1 MSSGGGKSGSETT
14 ETTLPDWLQQ
24 PVQRNLQR
32 AEDLQRMPFMPY
44 RGPEV
49 AAFNPNQVAAFQN
62 NNDAARAFGFNA
74 PTDAMGGLIQPS
86 KYADGS
92 FGYDSNSLYDQ
103 ALLDTQAYD
112 PAAYN
117 KYQSFFDTSVGN
129 NTTTLPTG
137 NPSAGGGGGGGGG
150 RIDPNAVMLQ
160 KLRDDRANA
169 VTPPVNYDTSGSGS
183 NPFGYQDDPSVSPG
197 FDNSRR
203 NFTPSSPAYQPS
215 LTGTTMDDTAAI
227 QAGMTPQLS
236 SRFDRVGAT
245 PQSYSASPDP
255 VQRLMAERADAMER
269 SRLASLGISVGK

>member
-44 RGPEV
+44 RGAEI
-49 AAFNPNQVAAFQN
+49 AAFNPNQVSAFQN
-62 NNDAARAFGFNA
+62 NADAARAFGFNA
-74 PTDAMGGLIQPS
+74 PVDAMGGMPEAS

-103 ALLDTQAYD
+103 ALLDSQAYD
-112 PAAYN
+112 PEAFA
-117 KYQSFFDTSVGN
+117 KYQSFFDTSVGATN
-129 NTTTLPTG
+129 SLPTG
-137 NPSAGGGGGGGGG
+137 NPSSGGGGGGGGG
-150 RIDPNAVMLQ
+150 RIDPNEIALQ
-160 KLRDDRANA
+160 KLRDARANA

-203 NFTPSSPAYQPS
+203 NFTPTVPYSNPMLDQK
-215 LTGTTMDDTAAI
+215 
-227 QAGMTPQLS
+227 
-236 SRFDRVGAT
+236 GAT
-245 PQSYSASPDP
+245 PQSYSAAPDP
-255 VQRLMAERADAMER
+255 AQRLMAEQADAMER

>member
-137 NPSAGGGGGGGGG
+137 NPSAGGGGGNNA
-150 RIDPNAVMLQ
+150 IDPNMVNIERMREERAREAQRQADAVATQNYL
-160 KLRDDRANA
+160 DD
-169 VTPPVNYDTSGSGS
+169 SQMSFS
-183 NPFGYQDDPSVSPG
+183 DPRKSPG
-197 FDNSRR
+197 HPSNY
-203 NFTPSSPAYQPS
+203 NYTPSSPAYQPS

-227 QAGMTPQLS
+227 QAGMQPQLS
-236 SRFDRVGAT
+236 SRLDSKGYT
-245 PQSYSASPDP
+245 PTNVSKPIDQI
-255 VQRLMAERADAMER
+255 MEEY
-269 SRLASLGISVGK
+269 LAKQAGK